1 MSPGA
6 RRPDVI
12 RSWRARAEAYLALT
26 RRWPLFA
33 ALADRLTDALP
44 PGFSGHAVDLG
55 GGAGLVSRRILA
67 RHPAAR
73 VTLIDPAPE
82 MIALAE
88 REAAGLALATRCA
101 CAEELGA
108 VRPLEPADAIVASAV
123 MHLCD
128 EEAVIAAAARALVP
142 GGVLAYN
149 LWGHSYDELCADPAP
164 DWRKPIEQ
172 ALAELGLS
180 ATEWTPAPPPPRV
193 RERRRL
199 VEVAAASGL
208 ELTAHVLDADEVS
221 GAFFVDFAAMSA
233 SLLGA
238 LAAEER
244 AAVLARAETLAAA
257 PVTVR
262 TARLAFA
269 RRAA

>member
-1 MSPGA
+1 MSAGA
-6 RRPDVI
+6 RRPEVI
-12 RSWRARAEAYLALT
+12 RSWRARAGAYLALT

-33 ALADRLTDALP
+33 RLADRLVDALP
-44 PGFSGHAVDLG
+44 PGFAGHAVDLG

-73 VTLIDPAPE
+73 VTLVDPAPE

-88 REAAGLALATRCA
+88 REAAGLSLETRCA
-101 CAEELGA
+101 RAEDLGA
-108 VRPLEPADAIVASAV
+108 VRPPLDPADAILASAV

-128 EEAVIAAAARALVP
+128 EEAVLAAAARALAP
-142 GGVLAYN
+142 GGVLAFN

-164 DWRKPIEQ
+164 DWREPIER
-172 ALAELGLS
+172 ALAELELP
-180 ATEWTPAPPPPRV
+180 ATEWPATPPPRV

-199 VEVAAASGL
+199 VEMAAASGL
-208 ELTAHVLDADEVS
+208 TLTGHVLDADEVS
-221 GAFFVDFAAMSA
+221 ASFFVDFAAMSS

-244 AAVLARAETLAAA
+244 AAVLARAEAIAAA
-257 PVTVR
+257 PITVR
-262 TARLAFA
+262 TARLTFA
-269 RRAA
+269 RRAP